1 MGKRLESYEK
11 LFTRNQQELVVVHMI
26 YELRFMIKEWFGW
39 RDQSIKCLAHWGWA
53 GQKSDV
59 NISTEPIDIKY

>member
-1 MGKRLESYEK
+1 MGKRLESYEM

-53 GQKSDV
+53 GGGSDV
-59 NISTEPIDIKY
+59 NISTGSINISN